1 MNDSFEGALD
11 QLPCAARERLARFAA
26 DFEDIDARD
35 YALFA
40 TVPEDASA
48 LHRAMA
54 RADAALAE
62 GPRRDA
68 VRAAVAKF
76 ESAAALG
83 YSQRMSLSDTFLLFN
98 SLADRADDRVRLV
111 ASLERA
117 IVALVLWD
125 ELDADDLGALLGP
138 WAEVTERA
146 IRENDAEPA

>member
-1 MNDSFEGALD
+1 MSDPFEAALD
-11 QLPCAARERLARFAA
+11 QLPRATRERLARFAA

-35 YALFA
+35 YVLFA
-40 TVPEDASA
+40 TVPEDPSA
-48 LHRAMA
+48 LDGAMA
-54 RADAALAE
+54 RAAAALAY

-68 VRAAVAKF
+68 VLAAVARF

-117 IVALVLWD
+117 VVALVLWD
-125 ELDADDLGALLGP
+125 ELDDADLGALLGP
-138 WAEVTERA
+138 WAELTERA
-146 IRENDAEPA
+146 IPQDNAEPA